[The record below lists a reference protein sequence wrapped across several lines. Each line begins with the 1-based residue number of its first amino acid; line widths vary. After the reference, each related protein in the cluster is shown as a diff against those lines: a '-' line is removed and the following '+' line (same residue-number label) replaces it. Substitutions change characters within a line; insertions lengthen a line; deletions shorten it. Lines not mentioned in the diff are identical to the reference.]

1 MAIFIDSQSHER
13 ISKKKKSYKMYL
25 KCALDTLFRDVRD
38 NGFWNEKE
46 GRIIYKLDYITKDGK
61 WVPDRNI
68 EFRFAPFGLMGAL
81 YWRYTNPH
89 SHQNYDSNMERYLD
103 FLVRNIQ
110 SNGKIRD
117 NNSGGFEHGI
127 VLATLS
133 LGSLVWSKLDLIKA
147 EAYLQKAE
155 TIYKFI
161 LKNWPPNYI
170 FNNHDLFVLWGI
182 DLLYEAEIT
191 IGKPAEA
198 QNIKNEIS
206 KYSNWMYTIL
216 DDNGLFQTG
225 DFRASYHQRIM
236 YPLWGFARAVKIIN
250 EKVYLQSI
258 ERCLDH
264 VIKHRMEWDGAFLW
278 HPPVWIYKKKSIF
291 KWRIGINPFRNYFFE
306 CHQTFF
312 INAVEQYYYGGGKK
326 NYLADEIKALEWIF
340 STNRRGK
347 NLVEECGIGVPWRMM
362 DKKGRINVRGQNFKG
377 AYEVGSYIMAL
388 SDIVSNK

>member
-182 DLLYEAEIT
+182 DLLYDAEIT

-278 HPPVWIYKKKSIF
+278 HPPVWIYKKK
-291 KWRIGINPFRNYFFE
+291 P
-306 CHQTFF
+306 
-312 INAVEQYYYGGGKK
+312 
-326 NYLADEIKALEWIF
+326 
-340 STNRRGK
+340 
-347 NLVEECGIGVPWRMM
+347 P
-362 DKKGRINVRGQNFKG
+362 
-377 AYEVGSYIMAL
+377 
-388 SDIVSNK
+388 